1 MKKLILFV
9 LILLLTGCFNSNM
22 TVISNTKGYLSNI
35 DQIESIDSNTV
46 DMLNSFSISLYN
58 NLYEDKNVFVSPL
71 SVYLALGMVYNGS
84 NGLTREEMTSVLN
97 ANNIDLDDF
106 NILVRDLQYLLLG
119 YSKSTFNISN
129 SIWIRDTYSE
139 HVLDSFLNN
148 NKTYYGAFISSLEF
162 NDAAK
167 NTINNWVS
175 KTTNKKIK
183 TAIDGNIDP
192 LTVMYLINTIYF
204 KSDWEKPFEKND
216 TYSGDFFVGE
226 DKIDVDMMNKDDSLG
241 YYSDDMLEGV
251 LLPYED
257 RETAMF
263 ILLPN
268 ESVEDITLTTEY
280 LNSIINSM
288 KNNYIS
294 VNITMPKV
302 KIEYEKSFVDVL
314 STMGMSSAFNNADFS
329 NLSDVALQ
337 EELHISDVL
346 HKTFLSIDEKG
357 TEAAAMT
364 KIEMKNTSIL
374 ETTRVL
380 VNKPYILGIIDYES
394 NSILFLGSIFNPN
407 E

>member
-9 LILLLTGCFNSNM
+9 LTLLLTGCFNSNM

-35 DQIESIDSNTV
+35 DQIESIDSNVV

-162 NDAAK
+162 NDTAK

-183 TAIDGNIDP
+183 TAIDGDIDP

-226 DKIDVDMMNKDDSLG
+226 DIIDVDMMNKDDSLG
-241 YYSDDMLEGV
+241 YYSDDILEGV

-257 RETAMF
+257 KETAMF

-288 KNNYIS
+288 KNNYVS

-314 STMGMSSAFNNADFS
+314 STMGMSSAFNDADFS
-329 NLSDVALQ
+329 NL
-337 EELHISDVL
+337 
-346 HKTFLSIDEKG
+346 
-357 TEAAAMT
+357 
-364 KIEMKNTSIL
+364 
-374 ETTRVL
+374 
-380 VNKPYILGIIDYES
+380 
-394 NSILFLGSIFNPN
+394 
-407 E
+407 